1 MQPKKRLDY
10 HSELFKLYTNE
21 EITLEQL
28 REKLNKH
35 NEKLEKRRKYK
46 QGDAITSIDELL
58 QQEWVFVF
66 GKPRHIEFVKSLQF
80 RNILDLIERKNIWKA
95 IKKQKNSW
103 QIKND
108 SV

>member
-1 MQPKKRLDY
+1 MQPRMRLDY
-10 HSELFKLYTNE
+10 HTRVFRMYQKE
-21 EITLEQL
+21 EITLEQM
-28 REKLNKH
+28 RELLDKH
-35 NEKLEKRRKYK
+35 KEKLEKRRKYK

-95 IKKQKNSW
+95 IKKQKNS
-103 QIKND
+103 
-108 SV
+108 